1 MARPQLKLPRRL
13 LLTSLAALVLAACQP
28 AAQTASGPTAV
39 KVDVATVLSQQISET
54 DEYTGRLQAPESVS
68 LMPRVSG
75 YLAQV
80 HFTEGAPVKAGDLL
94 FSLDNAPF
102 AAEVAR
108 LSASQAEAQSALTL
122 AQREHQRALQL
133 KKQNAIATELVDSR
147 FSRFEQAKAQLAA
160 TTAALKKAE
169 LDLSYTE
176 IRAPIDG
183 VVSNA
188 FITAGNYVHAGQSVL
203 TSLVSSGRIYAWFDA
218 DEQSLLRY
226 LRQPGQSSAKASGQ
240 VSGNVA
246 QLQQTPVL
254 LALSGSHDFSSQG
267 VIDFIDNQL
276 NAGTGTIR
284 IRASFDNADA
294 SLLPGLFARL
304 KLSGS
309 APYQAV
315 LVDDKAIGTDLS
327 SRFVLVV
334 DANSTLQ
341 YRPVTLGEKAGGLRI
356 VKSGLKASE
365 QVVVNGLQ
373 RVRPGVVI
381 DPNRVEMASPAQIA
395 QLNAEQQPFRLAQ
408 QPQPTGSAGS
418 SAVGAGQ

>member
-1 MARPQLKLPRRL
+1 MMARPQLKLPRRL
-13 LLTSLAALVLAACQP
+13 LLTSLAAFVLAACQP
-28 AAQTASGPTAV
+28 AAPAASGPAAV

-75 YLAQV
+75 YLAKV
-80 HFTEGAPVKAGDLL
+80 HFSEGAKVAAGDLL

-102 AAEVAR
+102 AAEVSR
-108 LSASQAEAQSALTL
+108 LTASQSEAKSALAL
-122 AQREHQRALQL
+122 AEREYQRALSL
-133 KKQNAIATELVDSR
+133 KKQNAIATELLDNR

-176 IRAPIDG
+176 IRAPIAG

-226 LRQPGQSSAKASGQ
+226 LGLDSATGTSS
-240 VSGNVA
+240 
-246 QLQQTPVL
+246 QLQQQQRPVL
-254 LALSGSHDFSSQG
+254 LALSGSTEFRHQG
-267 VIDFIDNQL
+267 TIDFIDNQL
-276 NAGTGTIR
+276 NAATGTIR
-284 IRASFDNADA
+284 IRASFDNADN

-304 KLSGS
+304 KLTGS

-315 LVDDKAIGTDLS
+315 LVDDKAIGTDLA

-334 DANSTLQ
+334 DPKGTLQ

-356 VKSGLKASE
+356 IKTGLKPAE

-381 DPNRVEMASPAQIA
+381 EPNRVEMATPQ
-395 QLNAEQQPFRLAQ
+395 QLAALASEQQPFRIAQ
-408 QPQPTGSAGS
+408 QPAATSGSGS
-418 SAVGAGQ
+418 VSGAGQ

>member
-13 LLTSLAALVLAACQP
+13 LLTSLAAFVLAACQP
-28 AAQTASGPTAV
+28 AAPAASGPAAV

-54 DEYTGRLQAPESVS
+54 DEYTGRLQAPESVN

-75 YLAQV
+75 YLAKV
-80 HFTEGAPVKAGDLL
+80 HFSEGAKVAAGDLL

-108 LSASQAEAQSALTL
+108 LSASQSEAKSALAL
-122 AQREHQRALQL
+122 AEREYQRALSL
-133 KKQNAIATELVDSR
+133 KKQNAIATELLDSR
-147 FSRFEQAKAQLAA
+147 FSRYEQAKAQLAA
-160 TTAALKKAE
+160 TSAALKKAE

-176 IRAPIDG
+176 IRAPIAG

-226 LRQPGQSSAKASGQ
+226 LGLDSATGTAS
-240 VSGNVA
+240 
-246 QLQQTPVL
+246 QLQQQQRPVL
-254 LALSGSHDFSSQG
+254 LALSGSTEFRHQG
-267 VIDFIDNQL
+267 TIDFIDNQL
-276 NAGTGTIR
+276 NAATGTIR
-284 IRASFDNADA
+284 IRASFDNADN

-304 KLSGS
+304 KLTGS

-315 LVDDKAIGTDLS
+315 LVDDKAIGTDLA

-334 DANSTLQ
+334 DAKGTLQ
-341 YRPVTLGEKAGGLRI
+341 YRPVTLGEKTGGLRI
-356 VKSGLKASE
+356 IKTGLKPAE

-381 DPNRVEMASPAQIA
+381 EPNRVEMATPQ
-395 QLNAEQQPFRLAQ
+395 QLAALASEQQPFRIAQ
-408 QPQPTGSAGS
+408 QPAATSGSGS
-418 SAVGAGQ
+418 VSGAGQ

>member
-1 MARPQLKLPRRL
+1 MMARPQLKLPRRL

-28 AAQTASGPTAV
+28 GAPTASGPTAV

-75 YLAQV
+75 YLAKV
-80 HFTEGAPVKAGDLL
+80 HFTEGAKVAAGDLL

-108 LSASQAEAQSALTL
+108 LSASQTEAKSALAL
-122 AQREHQRALQL
+122 AEREYQRALSL
-133 KKQNAIATELVDSR
+133 KKQNAIATELLDSR

-176 IRAPIDG
+176 IRAPIAG

-203 TSLVSSGRIYAWFDA
+203 TSLVSTGRIYAWFDA

-226 LRQPGQSSAKASGQ
+226 LGLDSGTAS
-240 VSGNVA
+240 
-246 QLQQTPVL
+246 QLQQQQRPVL
-254 LALSGSHDFSSQG
+254 LALSGSNEFRQQG
-267 VIDFIDNQL
+267 TIDFIDNQL
-276 NAGTGTIR
+276 NAATGTIR
-284 IRASFDNADA
+284 IRASFDNSDG

-304 KLSGS
+304 KLTGS

-334 DANSTLQ
+334 DAKGTLQ

-356 VKSGLKASE
+356 IKTGLKPAE

-373 RVRPGVVI
+373 RVRPGVVVE
-381 DPNRVEMASPAQIA
+381 PNRVEMATPQ
-395 QLNAEQQPFRLAQ
+395 QLAVLTTEQQSFRIAQ
-408 QPQPTGSAGS
+408 QPASPAGTGSS
-418 SAVGAGQ
+418 SDSVNASGAGQ

>member
-1 MARPQLKLPRRL
+1 MMARPQLKLPRRL
-13 LLTSLAALVLAACQP
+13 LLTSLAAFVLAACQP
-28 AAQTASGPTAV
+28 AAPAASGPAAV

-75 YLAQV
+75 YLAKV
-80 HFTEGAPVKAGDLL
+80 HFSEGAKVAAGDLL

-102 AAEVAR
+102 TAEVAR
-108 LSASQAEAQSALTL
+108 LTASQSEAKSALAL
-122 AQREHQRALQL
+122 AEREYQRALSL
-133 KKQNAIATELVDSR
+133 KKQNAIATELLDNR

-176 IRAPIDG
+176 IRAPIAG

-226 LRQPGQSSAKASGQ
+226 LGLDSATGTSS
-240 VSGNVA
+240 
-246 QLQQTPVL
+246 QLQQQQRPVL
-254 LALSGSHDFSSQG
+254 LALSGSTEFRHQG
-267 VIDFIDNQL
+267 TIDFIDNQL
-276 NAGTGTIR
+276 NAATGTIR
-284 IRASFDNADA
+284 IRASFDNADN

-304 KLSGS
+304 KLTGS

-315 LVDDKAIGTDLS
+315 LVDDKAIGTDLA

-334 DANSTLQ
+334 DPKGTLQ

-356 VKSGLKASE
+356 IKTGLKPAE

-381 DPNRVEMASPAQIA
+381 EPNRVEMATPQ
-395 QLNAEQQPFRLAQ
+395 QLAALASEQQPFRIAQ
-408 QPQPTGSAGS
+408 QPAATSGGVS
-418 SAVGAGQ
+418 GAGQ

>member
-1 MARPQLKLPRRL
+1 MMARPQLKLPRRL
-13 LLTSLAALVLAACQP
+13 LLTSLAAFVLAACQP
-28 AAQTASGPTAV
+28 AAPAASGPAAV

-75 YLAQV
+75 YLAKV
-80 HFTEGAPVKAGDLL
+80 HFSEGAKVAAGDLL

-102 AAEVAR
+102 TAEVAR
-108 LSASQAEAQSALTL
+108 LTASQSEAKSALAL
-122 AQREHQRALQL
+122 AEREYQRALSL
-133 KKQNAIATELVDSR
+133 KKQNAIATELLDNR

-176 IRAPIDG
+176 IRAPIAG

-226 LRQPGQSSAKASGQ
+226 LGLDSATGTS
-240 VSGNVA
+240 N
-246 QLQQTPVL
+246 QLQQQQRPVL
-254 LALSGSHDFSSQG
+254 LALSGSTEFRHQG
-267 VIDFIDNQL
+267 TIDFIDNQL
-276 NAGTGTIR
+276 NAATGTIR
-284 IRASFDNADA
+284 IRASFDNADN

-304 KLSGS
+304 KLTGS

-315 LVDDKAIGTDLS
+315 LVDDKAIGTDLA

-334 DANSTLQ
+334 DPKGTLQ

-356 VKSGLKASE
+356 IKTGLKPAE

-381 DPNRVEMASPAQIA
+381 EPNRVEMATPQ
-395 QLNAEQQPFRLAQ
+395 QLAALASEQQPFRIAQ
-408 QPQPTGSAGS
+408 QPAATSGSGS
-418 SAVGAGQ
+418 VSGAGQ

>member
-28 AAQTASGPTAV
+28 AAPAASGPAAV

-54 DEYTGRLQAPESVS
+54 DEYTGRLQAPESVN

-75 YLAQV
+75 YLAKV
-80 HFTEGAPVKAGDLL
+80 HFSEGAKVAAGDLL

-108 LSASQAEAQSALTL
+108 LSASQSEAKSALAL
-122 AQREHQRALQL
+122 AEREYQRALSL
-133 KKQNAIATELVDSR
+133 KKQNAIATELLDSR

-176 IRAPIDG
+176 IRAPIAG

-226 LRQPGQSSAKASGQ
+226 LGLDSASGTA
-240 VSGNVA
+240 S
-246 QLQQTPVL
+246 QLQQQQRPVL
-254 LALSGSHDFSSQG
+254 LALSGSTEFRHQG
-267 VIDFIDNQL
+267 TIDFIDNQL
-276 NAGTGTIR
+276 NAATGTIR
-284 IRASFDNADA
+284 IRASFDNNDGG
-294 SLLPGLFARL
+294 LLPGLFARL
-304 KLSGS
+304 KLTGS

-315 LVDDKAIGTDLS
+315 LVDDKAIGTDLA

-334 DANSTLQ
+334 DPKGTLQ
-341 YRPVTLGEKAGGLRI
+341 YRPVTLGEKTGGLRI
-356 VKSGLKASE
+356 IKTGLKPAE

-381 DPNRVEMASPAQIA
+381 EPNRVEMATPQ
-395 QLNAEQQPFRLAQ
+395 QLAALASEQQPFRIAQ
-408 QPQPTGSAGS
+408 QPAATSGSGS
-418 SAVGAGQ
+418 VSGAGQ

>member
-13 LLTSLAALVLAACQP
+13 LLTSLAAFVLAACQP
-28 AAQTASGPTAV
+28 AAPAASGPAAV

-54 DEYTGRLQAPESVS
+54 DEYTGRLQAPESVN

-75 YLAQV
+75 YLAKV
-80 HFTEGAPVKAGDLL
+80 HFSEGAKVAAGDLL

-108 LSASQAEAQSALTL
+108 LSASQSEAKSALAL
-122 AQREHQRALQL
+122 ADREYQRALSL
-133 KKQNAIATELVDSR
+133 KKQNAIATELLDSR
-147 FSRFEQAKAQLAA
+147 FSRYEQAKAQLAA

-176 IRAPIDG
+176 IRAPIAG

-226 LRQPGQSSAKASGQ
+226 LGLDSATGTAS
-240 VSGNVA
+240 
-246 QLQQTPVL
+246 QLQQQQRPVL
-254 LALSGSHDFSSQG
+254 LALSGSTEFRHQG
-267 VIDFIDNQL
+267 TIDFIDNQL
-276 NAGTGTIR
+276 NTATGTIR
-284 IRASFDNADA
+284 IRASFENNDGG
-294 SLLPGLFARL
+294 LLPGLFARL
-304 KLSGS
+304 KLTGS

-315 LVDDKAIGTDLS
+315 LVDDKAIGTDLA

-334 DANSTLQ
+334 DPKGTLQ
-341 YRPVTLGEKAGGLRI
+341 YRPVTLGEKTGGLRI
-356 VKSGLKASE
+356 IKTGLKPAE

-381 DPNRVEMASPAQIA
+381 EPNRVEMATPQ
-395 QLNAEQQPFRLAQ
+395 QLAALASEQQPFRIAQ
-408 QPQPTGSAGS
+408 QPAATSGSGS
-418 SAVGAGQ
+418 VSGAGQ

>member
-28 AAQTASGPTAV
+28 AAPAASGPAAV

-54 DEYTGRLQAPESVS
+54 DEYTGRLQAPESVN

-75 YLAQV
+75 YLAKV
-80 HFTEGAPVKAGDLL
+80 HFSEGAKVAAGDLL

-108 LSASQAEAQSALTL
+108 LSASQSEAKSALAL
-122 AQREHQRALQL
+122 AEREYQRALSL
-133 KKQNAIATELVDSR
+133 KKQNAIATELLDSR

-176 IRAPIDG
+176 IRAPIAG

-226 LRQPGQSSAKASGQ
+226 LGLDSASGTA
-240 VSGNVA
+240 S
-246 QLQQTPVL
+246 QLQQQQRPVL
-254 LALSGSHDFSSQG
+254 LALSGSTEFRHQG
-267 VIDFIDNQL
+267 TIDFIDNQL
-276 NAGTGTIR
+276 NAATGTIR
-284 IRASFDNADA
+284 IRASFDNNDGG
-294 SLLPGLFARL
+294 LLPGLFARL
-304 KLSGS
+304 KLTGS

-315 LVDDKAIGTDLS
+315 LVDDKAIGTDLA

-334 DANSTLQ
+334 DTKGTLQ
-341 YRPVTLGEKAGGLRI
+341 YRPVTLGEKTGGLRI
-356 VKSGLKASE
+356 IKTGLKPAE

-381 DPNRVEMASPAQIA
+381 EPNRVEMATPQ
-395 QLNAEQQPFRLAQ
+395 QLAALASEQQPFRIAQ
-408 QPQPTGSAGS
+408 QPAATSGSGS
-418 SAVGAGQ
+418 VSGAGQ

>member
-13 LLTSLAALVLAACQP
+13 LLTSLATLVLAACQP
-28 AAQTASGPTAV
+28 AAPAASGPAAV

-75 YLAQV
+75 YLAKV
-80 HFTEGAPVKAGDLL
+80 HFSEGAKVAAGDLL

-108 LSASQAEAQSALTL
+108 LSASQSEAKSALAL
-122 AQREHQRALQL
+122 AEREYQRALSL
-133 KKQNAIATELVDSR
+133 KKQNAIATELLDSR

-176 IRAPIDG
+176 IRAPIAG

-226 LRQPGQSSAKASGQ
+226 LGLDSATGTAS
-240 VSGNVA
+240 
-246 QLQQTPVL
+246 QLQQQQRPVL
-254 LALSGSHDFSSQG
+254 LALSGSTEFRHQG
-267 VIDFIDNQL
+267 TIDFIDNQL
-276 NAGTGTIR
+276 NAATGTIR
-284 IRASFDNADA
+284 IRASFDNADN

-304 KLSGS
+304 KLTGR

-315 LVDDKAIGTDLS
+315 LVDDKAIGTDLA

-334 DANSTLQ
+334 DPKGTLQ
-341 YRPVTLGEKAGGLRI
+341 YRPVTLGEKTGGLRI
-356 VKSGLKASE
+356 IKTGLKPAE

-381 DPNRVEMASPAQIA
+381 EPNRVEMATPQ
-395 QLNAEQQPFRLAQ
+395 QLAALASEQQPFRIAQ
-408 QPQPTGSAGS
+408 QPAASSGSGS
-418 SAVGAGQ
+418 VSGAGQ

>member
-13 LLTSLAALVLAACQP
+13 LLTSLAAFVLAACQP
-28 AAQTASGPTAV
+28 AAPAASGPAAV

-75 YLAQV
+75 YLAKV
-80 HFTEGAPVKAGDLL
+80 HFSEGAKVAAGDLL

-108 LSASQAEAQSALTL
+108 LSASQSEAKSALAL
-122 AQREHQRALQL
+122 AEREYQRALSL
-133 KKQNAIATELVDSR
+133 KKQNAIATELLDSR
-147 FSRFEQAKAQLAA
+147 FSRYEQAKAQLAA

-176 IRAPIDG
+176 IRAPIAG

-226 LRQPGQSSAKASGQ
+226 LGLDSASGTA
-240 VSGNVA
+240 S
-246 QLQQTPVL
+246 QLQQQQRPVL
-254 LALSGSHDFSSQG
+254 LALSGSTEFRHQG
-267 VIDFIDNQL
+267 TIDFIDNQL
-276 NAGTGTIR
+276 NAATGTIR
-284 IRASFDNADA
+284 IRASFDNNDG

-304 KLSGS
+304 KLTGS

-315 LVDDKAIGTDLS
+315 LVDDKAIGTDLA

-334 DANSTLQ
+334 DAKGTLH
-341 YRPVTLGEKAGGLRI
+341 YRPVTLGEKTGGLRI
-356 VKSGLKASE
+356 IKTGLKPAE

-381 DPNRVEMASPAQIA
+381 EPNRVEMATPQ
-395 QLNAEQQPFRLAQ
+395 QLAALTSEQQPFRIAQ
-408 QPQPTGSAGS
+408 QPAATSGSVS
-418 SAVGAGQ
+418 GAGQ

>member
-1 MARPQLKLPRRL
+1 MMARPQLKLPRRL
-13 LLTSLAALVLAACQP
+13 LLTSLAAFVLAACQP
-28 AAQTASGPTAV
+28 AAPAASGPAAV

-75 YLAQV
+75 YLAKV
-80 HFTEGAPVKAGDLL
+80 HFSEGAKVAAGDLL

-102 AAEVAR
+102 TAEVAR
-108 LSASQAEAQSALTL
+108 LTASQSEAKSALAL
-122 AQREHQRALQL
+122 AEREYQRALSL
-133 KKQNAIATELVDSR
+133 KKQNAIATELLDSR

-176 IRAPIDG
+176 IRAPIAG

-226 LRQPGQSSAKASGQ
+226 LGLDSATGTSS
-240 VSGNVA
+240 
-246 QLQQTPVL
+246 QLQQQQRPVL
-254 LALSGSHDFSSQG
+254 LALSGSTEFRHQG
-267 VIDFIDNQL
+267 TIDFIDNQL
-276 NAGTGTIR
+276 NAATGTIR
-284 IRASFDNADA
+284 IRASFDNADN

-304 KLSGS
+304 KLTGS

-315 LVDDKAIGTDLS
+315 LVDDKAIGTDLA

-334 DANSTLQ
+334 DSKGTLQ

-356 VKSGLKASE
+356 IKTGLKPAE

-381 DPNRVEMASPAQIA
+381 EPNRVEMATPQ
-395 QLNAEQQPFRLAQ
+395 QLAALASEQQPFRIAQ
-408 QPQPTGSAGS
+408 QPAATSGSGS
-418 SAVGAGQ
+418 VSGAGQ

>member
-13 LLTSLAALVLAACQP
+13 LLTSLAAFVLAACQP
-28 AAQTASGPTAV
+28 AAPAASGPAAV

-75 YLAQV
+75 YLAKV
-80 HFTEGAPVKAGDLL
+80 HFNEGAKVAAGDLL

-108 LSASQAEAQSALTL
+108 LSASQSEAKSALAL
-122 AQREHQRALQL
+122 AEREYQRALSL
-133 KKQNAIATELVDSR
+133 KKQNAIATELLDSR
-147 FSRFEQAKAQLAA
+147 FSRYEQAKAQLAA

-176 IRAPIDG
+176 IRAPIAG

-226 LRQPGQSSAKASGQ
+226 LGLDSASGTA
-240 VSGNVA
+240 S
-246 QLQQTPVL
+246 QLQQQQRPVL
-254 LALSGSHDFSSQG
+254 LALSGSTEFRHQG
-267 VIDFIDNQL
+267 TIDFIDNQL
-276 NAGTGTIR
+276 NAATGTIR
-284 IRASFDNADA
+284 IRASFDNNDG

-304 KLSGS
+304 KLTGS

-315 LVDDKAIGTDLS
+315 LVDDKAIGTDLA

-334 DANSTLQ
+334 DAKGTLH
-341 YRPVTLGEKAGGLRI
+341 YRPVTLGEKTGGLRI
-356 VKSGLKASE
+356 IKTGLKPAE

-381 DPNRVEMASPAQIA
+381 EPNRVEMATPQ
-395 QLNAEQQPFRLAQ
+395 QLAALTSEQQPFRIAQ
-408 QPQPTGSAGS
+408 QPAATSGSVS
-418 SAVGAGQ
+418 GAGQ

>member
-1 MARPQLKLPRRL
+1 MMARPQLKLSRRL
-13 LLTSLAALVLAACQP
+13 LLTSLAAFVLAACQP
-28 AAQTASGPTAV
+28 AAPAASGPAAV

-75 YLAQV
+75 YLAKV
-80 HFTEGAPVKAGDLL
+80 HFSEGAKVAAGDLL

-102 AAEVAR
+102 TAEVAR
-108 LSASQAEAQSALTL
+108 LTASQSEAKSALAL
-122 AQREHQRALQL
+122 AEREYQRALSL
-133 KKQNAIATELVDSR
+133 KKQNAIATELLDNR

-176 IRAPIDG
+176 IRAPIAG

-226 LRQPGQSSAKASGQ
+226 LGLDSATGTSS
-240 VSGNVA
+240 
-246 QLQQTPVL
+246 QLQQQQRPVL
-254 LALSGSHDFSSQG
+254 LALSGSTEFRHQG
-267 VIDFIDNQL
+267 TIDFIDNQL
-276 NAGTGTIR
+276 NAATGTIR
-284 IRASFDNADA
+284 IRASFDNADN

-304 KLSGS
+304 KLTGS

-315 LVDDKAIGTDLS
+315 LVDDKAIGTDLA

-334 DANSTLQ
+334 DPKGTLQ

-356 VKSGLKASE
+356 IKTGLKPAE

-373 RVRPGVVI
+373 RVRPGIVI
-381 DPNRVEMASPAQIA
+381 EPNRVEMATPQ
-395 QLNAEQQPFRLAQ
+395 QLAALASEQQPFRIAQ
-408 QPQPTGSAGS
+408 QPAATSGSGS
-418 SAVGAGQ
+418 VSGAGQ

>member
-13 LLTSLAALVLAACQP
+13 LLTSLAAFVLAACQP
-28 AAQTASGPTAV
+28 AAPAASGPAAV

-75 YLAQV
+75 YLAKV
-80 HFTEGAPVKAGDLL
+80 HFSEGAKVAAGDLL

-108 LSASQAEAQSALTL
+108 LSASQSEAKSALAL
-122 AQREHQRALQL
+122 ADREYQRALSL
-133 KKQNAIATELVDSR
+133 KKQNAIATELLDSR
-147 FSRFEQAKAQLAA
+147 FSRYEQAKAQLAA

-176 IRAPIDG
+176 IRAPIAG

-226 LRQPGQSSAKASGQ
+226 LGLDSATGTAS
-240 VSGNVA
+240 
-246 QLQQTPVL
+246 QLQQQQRPVL
-254 LALSGSHDFSSQG
+254 LALSGSTEFRHQG
-267 VIDFIDNQL
+267 TIDFIDNQL
-276 NAGTGTIR
+276 NTATGTIR
-284 IRASFDNADA
+284 IRASFENTDN

-304 KLSGS
+304 KLTGS

-315 LVDDKAIGTDLS
+315 LVDDKAIGTDLA

-334 DANSTLQ
+334 DPKGTLQ
-341 YRPVTLGEKAGGLRI
+341 YRPVTLGEKTGGLRI
-356 VKSGLKASE
+356 IKTGLKPAE

-381 DPNRVEMASPAQIA
+381 EPNRVEMATPQ
-395 QLNAEQQPFRLAQ
+395 QLAALASEQQPFRIAQ
-408 QPQPTGSAGS
+408 QPAATSGSGS
-418 SAVGAGQ
+418 VSGAGQ

>member
-13 LLTSLAALVLAACQP
+13 LLTSLAAFVLAACQP
-28 AAQTASGPTAV
+28 AAPAASGPAAV

-75 YLAQV
+75 YLAKV
-80 HFTEGAPVKAGDLL
+80 HFSEGAKVAAGDLL

-108 LSASQAEAQSALTL
+108 LSASQSEAKSALAL
-122 AQREHQRALQL
+122 ADREYQRALSL
-133 KKQNAIATELVDSR
+133 KKQNAIATELLDSR
-147 FSRFEQAKAQLAA
+147 FSRYEQAKAQLAA

-176 IRAPIDG
+176 IRAPIAG

-226 LRQPGQSSAKASGQ
+226 LGLDSATGTAS
-240 VSGNVA
+240 
-246 QLQQTPVL
+246 QLQQQQRPVL
-254 LALSGSHDFSSQG
+254 LALSGSTEFRHQG
-267 VIDFIDNQL
+267 TIDFIDNQL
-276 NAGTGTIR
+276 NTATGTIR
-284 IRASFDNADA
+284 IRASFENNDGG
-294 SLLPGLFARL
+294 LLPGLFARL
-304 KLSGS
+304 KLTGS

-315 LVDDKAIGTDLS
+315 LVDDKAIGTDLA

-334 DANSTLQ
+334 DPKGTLQ
-341 YRPVTLGEKAGGLRI
+341 YRPVTLGEKTGGLRI
-356 VKSGLKASE
+356 IKTGLKPAE

-381 DPNRVEMASPAQIA
+381 EPNRVEMATPQ
-395 QLNAEQQPFRLAQ
+395 QLAALASEQQPFRIAQ
-408 QPQPTGSAGS
+408 QPAATSGSGS
-418 SAVGAGQ
+418 VSGAGQ

>member
-1 MARPQLKLPRRL
+1 MMARPQLKLPRRL

-28 AAQTASGPTAV
+28 AAPAASGPAAV

-75 YLAQV
+75 YLAKV
-80 HFTEGAPVKAGDLL
+80 HFSEGAKVAAGDLL

-108 LSASQAEAQSALTL
+108 LSASQSEAKSALAL
-122 AQREHQRALQL
+122 AEREYQRALSL
-133 KKQNAIATELVDSR
+133 KKQNAIATELLDSR
-147 FSRFEQAKAQLAA
+147 FSRYEQAKAQLAA
-160 TTAALKKAE
+160 TSAALKKAE

-176 IRAPIDG
+176 IRAPIAG

-226 LRQPGQSSAKASGQ
+226 LGLDSASGTA
-240 VSGNVA
+240 S
-246 QLQQTPVL
+246 QLQQQQRPVL
-254 LALSGSHDFSSQG
+254 LALSGSTEFRHQG
-267 VIDFIDNQL
+267 TIDFIDNQL
-276 NAGTGTIR
+276 NAATGTIR
-284 IRASFDNADA
+284 IRASFENADN

-304 KLSGS
+304 KLTGS

-315 LVDDKAIGTDLS
+315 LVDDKAIGTDLA

-334 DANSTLQ
+334 DPKGTLQ
-341 YRPVTLGEKAGGLRI
+341 YRPVTLGEKSGGLRI
-356 VKSGLKASE
+356 IKTGLKPAE

-381 DPNRVEMASPAQIA
+381 EPNRVEMATPQ
-395 QLNAEQQPFRLAQ
+395 QLAALASEQQPFRIAQ
-408 QPQPTGSAGS
+408 QPAATSGSVS
-418 SAVGAGQ
+418 GAGQ

>member
-1 MARPQLKLPRRL
+1 MMARPQLKLPRRL

-28 AAQTASGPTAV
+28 GAPTASGPTAV

-75 YLAQV
+75 YLAKV
-80 HFTEGAPVKAGDLL
+80 HFTEGSKVAAGDLL

-108 LSASQAEAQSALTL
+108 LSASQTEAKSALAL
-122 AQREHQRALQL
+122 AEREYQRALSL
-133 KKQNAIATELVDSR
+133 KKQNAIATELLDSR

-176 IRAPIDG
+176 IRAPIAG

-203 TSLVSSGRIYAWFDA
+203 TSLVSTGRIYAWFDA

-226 LRQPGQSSAKASGQ
+226 LGLDSATGTAS
-240 VSGNVA
+240 
-246 QLQQTPVL
+246 QLQQQQRPVL
-254 LALSGSHDFSSQG
+254 LALSGSTEFRHQG
-267 VIDFIDNQL
+267 TIDFIDNQL
-276 NAGTGTIR
+276 NTATGTIR
-284 IRASFDNADA
+284 IRASFDNSDA

-304 KLSGS
+304 KLTGS

-334 DANSTLQ
+334 DAKGTLQ
-341 YRPVTLGEKAGGLRI
+341 YRPVTLGERAGGLRI
-356 VKSGLKASE
+356 IKTGLKPAE

-381 DPNRVEMASPAQIA
+381 EPNRVEMASPQ
-395 QLNAEQQPFRLAQ
+395 QLAVLTTEQQPFRIAQ
-408 QPQPTGSAGS
+408 QPAATSGS
-418 SAVGAGQ
+418 VTGAGQ

>member
-28 AAQTASGPTAV
+28 AAPAASGPAAV

-75 YLAQV
+75 YLAKV
-80 HFTEGAPVKAGDLL
+80 HFSEGAKVAAGDLL

-108 LSASQAEAQSALTL
+108 LSASQSEAKSALAL
-122 AQREHQRALQL
+122 AEREYQRALSL
-133 KKQNAIATELVDSR
+133 KKQNAIATELLDSR

-176 IRAPIDG
+176 IRAPIAG

-226 LRQPGQSSAKASGQ
+226 LGLDSATGTAS
-240 VSGNVA
+240 
-246 QLQQTPVL
+246 QLQQQQRPVL
-254 LALSGSHDFSSQG
+254 LALSGSTEFRHQG
-267 VIDFIDNQL
+267 TIDFIDNQL
-276 NAGTGTIR
+276 NAATGTIR
-284 IRASFDNADA
+284 IRASFDNADN

-304 KLSGS
+304 KLTGS

-315 LVDDKAIGTDLS
+315 LVDDKAIGTDLA

-334 DANSTLQ
+334 DPKGTLQ
-341 YRPVTLGEKAGGLRI
+341 YRPVTLGEKTGGLRI
-356 VKSGLKASE
+356 IKTGLKPAE

-381 DPNRVEMASPAQIA
+381 EPNRVEMATPQ
-395 QLNAEQQPFRLAQ
+395 QLAALASEQQPFRIAQ
-408 QPQPTGSAGS
+408 QPAASSGSGS
-418 SAVGAGQ
+418 VSGAGQ

>member
-1 MARPQLKLPRRL
+1 MMARPQLKLPRRL

-28 AAQTASGPTAV
+28 GAPTASGPTAV

-75 YLAQV
+75 YLAKV
-80 HFTEGAPVKAGDLL
+80 HFTEGSKVAAGDLL

-108 LSASQAEAQSALTL
+108 LSASQTEAKSALAL
-122 AQREHQRALQL
+122 AEREYQRALSL
-133 KKQNAIATELVDSR
+133 KKQNAIATELLDSR

-176 IRAPIDG
+176 IRAPIAG

-203 TSLVSSGRIYAWFDA
+203 TSLVSTGRIYAWFDA

-226 LRQPGQSSAKASGQ
+226 LGLDSATGTDS
-240 VSGNVA
+240 
-246 QLQQTPVL
+246 QLQQQQRPVL
-254 LALSGSHDFSSQG
+254 LALSGSTEFRHQG
-267 VIDFIDNQL
+267 TIDFIDNQL
-276 NAGTGTIR
+276 NAATGTIR
-284 IRASFDNADA
+284 IRASFENTDA

-304 KLSGS
+304 KLTGS

-334 DANSTLQ
+334 DAKGTLQ
-341 YRPVTLGEKAGGLRI
+341 YRPVTLGERAGGLRI
-356 VKSGLKASE
+356 IKTGLKPAE

-381 DPNRVEMASPAQIA
+381 EPNRVEMATPQ
-395 QLNAEQQPFRLAQ
+395 QLAVLATEQQPFRIAQ
-408 QPQPTGSAGS
+408 QPASPQGTGSS
-418 SAVGAGQ
+418 VTGAGQ

>member
-28 AAQTASGPTAV
+28 AAPAASGPAAV

-54 DEYTGRLQAPESVS
+54 DEYTGRLQAPESVN

-75 YLAQV
+75 YLAKV
-80 HFTEGAPVKAGDLL
+80 HFSEGAKVAAGDLL

-108 LSASQAEAQSALTL
+108 LSASQSEAKSALAL
-122 AQREHQRALQL
+122 AEREYQRALSL
-133 KKQNAIATELVDSR
+133 KKQNAIATELLDSR

-176 IRAPIDG
+176 IRAPIAG

-226 LRQPGQSSAKASGQ
+226 LGLDSASGTA
-240 VSGNVA
+240 S
-246 QLQQTPVL
+246 QLQQQQRPVL
-254 LALSGSHDFSSQG
+254 LALSGSTEFRHQG
-267 VIDFIDNQL
+267 TIDFIDNQL
-276 NAGTGTIR
+276 NAATGTIR
-284 IRASFDNADA
+284 IRASFDNNDGG
-294 SLLPGLFARL
+294 LLPGLFARL
-304 KLSGS
+304 KLTGS

-315 LVDDKAIGTDLS
+315 LVDDKAIGTDLA

-334 DANSTLQ
+334 DPKGTLQ
-341 YRPVTLGEKAGGLRI
+341 YRPVTLGEKTGGLRI
-356 VKSGLKASE
+356 IKSGLKPAE

-381 DPNRVEMASPAQIA
+381 EPNRVEMATPQ
-395 QLNAEQQPFRLAQ
+395 QLAALASEQQPFRIAQ
-408 QPQPTGSAGS
+408 QPAATSGSGS
-418 SAVGAGQ
+418 VSGAGQ

>member
-13 LLTSLAALVLAACQP
+13 LLTSLATLILAACQP
-28 AAQTASGPTAV
+28 GAPAASGPSAV

-54 DEYTGRLQAPESVS
+54 DEYTGRLQAPETVS

-75 YLAQV
+75 YLAKV
-80 HFTEGAPVKAGDLL
+80 HFTEGSKVAAGDLL

-108 LSASQAEAQSALTL
+108 LGASQSEAKSALAL
-122 AQREHQRALQL
+122 AEREYQRALNL
-133 KKQNAIATELVDSR
+133 KKQNAIATELLDSR

-176 IRAPIDG
+176 IRAPIAG

-226 LRQPGQSSAKASGQ
+226 LGLDSATGTAS
-240 VSGNVA
+240 
-246 QLQQTPVL
+246 QLQQQQRPVL
-254 LALSGSHDFSSQG
+254 LALSGSTEFRHQG
-267 VIDFIDNQL
+267 TIDFIDNQL
-276 NAGTGTIR
+276 NAATGTIR
-284 IRASFDNADA
+284 IRASFDNGDA

-304 KLSGS
+304 KLTGS

-334 DANSTLQ
+334 DAKGTLQ

-356 VKSGLKASE
+356 IKSGLKPAE

-381 DPNRVEMASPAQIA
+381 DPNRVEMATSQ
-395 QLNAEQQPFRLAQ
+395 QLTALASEQQPFRIAQ
-408 QPQPTGSAGS
+408 QPAVTSGSVS
-418 SAVGAGQ
+418 GAGQ

>member
-13 LLTSLAALVLAACQP
+13 LMTSLAAFVLAACQP
-28 AAQTASGPTAV
+28 AAPAASGPAAV

-75 YLAQV
+75 YLAKV
-80 HFTEGAPVKAGDLL
+80 HFSEGAKVAAGDLL

-108 LSASQAEAQSALTL
+108 LSASQSEAKSALAL
-122 AQREHQRALQL
+122 AEREYQRALSL
-133 KKQNAIATELVDSR
+133 KKQNAIATELLDSR
-147 FSRFEQAKAQLAA
+147 FSRYEQAKAQLAA

-176 IRAPIDG
+176 IRAPIAG

-226 LRQPGQSSAKASGQ
+226 LGLDSASGTA
-240 VSGNVA
+240 S
-246 QLQQTPVL
+246 QLQQQQRPVL
-254 LALSGSHDFSSQG
+254 LALSGSTEFRHQG
-267 VIDFIDNQL
+267 TIDFIDNQL
-276 NAGTGTIR
+276 NAATGTIR
-284 IRASFDNADA
+284 IRASFDNNDGG
-294 SLLPGLFARL
+294 LLPGLFARL
-304 KLSGS
+304 KLTGS

-315 LVDDKAIGTDLS
+315 LVDDKAIGTDLA

-334 DANSTLQ
+334 DTKGTLQ
-341 YRPVTLGEKAGGLRI
+341 YRPVTLGEKTGGLRI
-356 VKSGLKASE
+356 IKSGLKPAE

-381 DPNRVEMASPAQIA
+381 EPNRVEMATPQ
-395 QLNAEQQPFRLAQ
+395 QLAALASEQQPFRIAQ
-408 QPQPTGSAGS
+408 QPAATSGSGS
-418 SAVGAGQ
+418 VSGAGQ

>member
-1 MARPQLKLPRRL
+1 MMARPQLKLPRRL
-13 LLTSLAALVLAACQP
+13 LLTSLAAFVLAACQP
-28 AAQTASGPTAV
+28 AAPAASGPAAV

-75 YLAQV
+75 YLAKV
-80 HFTEGAPVKAGDLL
+80 HFSEGAKVAAGDLL

-102 AAEVAR
+102 TAEVAR
-108 LSASQAEAQSALTL
+108 LTASQSEAKSALAL
-122 AQREHQRALQL
+122 AEREYQRALSL
-133 KKQNAIATELVDSR
+133 KKQNAIATELLDNR

-176 IRAPIDG
+176 IRAPIAG

-226 LRQPGQSSAKASGQ
+226 LGLDSATGTSS
-240 VSGNVA
+240 
-246 QLQQTPVL
+246 QLQQQQRPVL
-254 LALSGSHDFSSQG
+254 LALSGSTEFRHQG
-267 VIDFIDNQL
+267 TIDFIDNQL
-276 NAGTGTIR
+276 NAATGTIR
-284 IRASFDNADA
+284 IRASFDNADN

-304 KLSGS
+304 KLTGS

-315 LVDDKAIGTDLS
+315 LVDDKAIGTDLA

-334 DANSTLQ
+334 DPKGTLQ

-356 VKSGLKASE
+356 IKTGLKPAE

-381 DPNRVEMASPAQIA
+381 EPNRVEMATPQ
-395 QLNAEQQPFRLAQ
+395 QLAALASEQQPFRIAQ
-408 QPQPTGSAGS
+408 QPAATSGSGS
-418 SAVGAGQ
+418 VSGAGQ

>member
-13 LLTSLAALVLAACQP
+13 LLTSLAAFVLAACQP
-28 AAQTASGPTAV
+28 AAPAASGPAAV

-75 YLAQV
+75 YLAKV
-80 HFTEGAPVKAGDLL
+80 HFSEGAKVAAGDLL

-108 LSASQAEAQSALTL
+108 LTASQSEAKSALAL
-122 AQREHQRALQL
+122 AEREYQRALSL
-133 KKQNAIATELVDSR
+133 KKQNAIATELLDNR

-176 IRAPIDG
+176 IRAPIAG

-226 LRQPGQSSAKASGQ
+226 LGLDSATGTSS
-240 VSGNVA
+240 
-246 QLQQTPVL
+246 QLQQQQRPVL
-254 LALSGSHDFSSQG
+254 LALSGSTEFRHQG
-267 VIDFIDNQL
+267 TIDFIDNQL
-276 NAGTGTIR
+276 NAATGTIR
-284 IRASFDNADA
+284 IRASFDNADN

-304 KLSGS
+304 KLTGS

-315 LVDDKAIGTDLS
+315 LVDDKAIGTDLA

-334 DANSTLQ
+334 DPKGTLQ

-356 VKSGLKASE
+356 IKTGLKPAE

-381 DPNRVEMASPAQIA
+381 EPNRVEMATPQ
-395 QLNAEQQPFRLAQ
+395 QLAALASEQQPFRIAQ
-408 QPQPTGSAGS
+408 QPAATSGSGS
-418 SAVGAGQ
+418 VSGAGQ

>member
-13 LLTSLAALVLAACQP
+13 LLSSLAAFVLAACQP
-28 AAQTASGPTAV
+28 AAPAASGPAAI

-75 YLAQV
+75 YLAKV
-80 HFTEGAPVKAGDLL
+80 HFSEGAKVAAGDLL

-108 LSASQAEAQSALTL
+108 LSASQSEAKSALAL
-122 AQREHQRALQL
+122 ADREYQRALSL
-133 KKQNAIATELVDSR
+133 KKQNAIATELLDSR
-147 FSRFEQAKAQLAA
+147 FSRYEQAKAQLAA

-176 IRAPIDG
+176 IRAPIAG

-226 LRQPGQSSAKASGQ
+226 LGLDSATGTAS
-240 VSGNVA
+240 
-246 QLQQTPVL
+246 QLQQQQRPVL
-254 LALSGSHDFSSQG
+254 LALSGSTEFRHQG
-267 VIDFIDNQL
+267 TIDFIDNQL
-276 NAGTGTIR
+276 NAATGTIR
-284 IRASFDNADA
+284 IRASFDNSDN

-304 KLSGS
+304 KLTGS

-315 LVDDKAIGTDLS
+315 LVDDKAIGTDLA

-334 DANSTLQ
+334 DAKGTLQ
-341 YRPVTLGEKAGGLRI
+341 YRPVTLGEKTGGLRI
-356 VKSGLKASE
+356 IKTGLKPAE

-381 DPNRVEMASPAQIA
+381 EPNRVEMATPQ
-395 QLNAEQQPFRLAQ
+395 QLAALATEQQPFRIAQ
-408 QPQPTGSAGS
+408 QPASSQGTGSS
-418 SAVGAGQ
+418 VTGAGQ

>member
-1 MARPQLKLPRRL
+1 MMARPQLKLPRRL

-28 AAQTASGPTAV
+28 AAPAASGPAAV

-75 YLAQV
+75 YLAKV
-80 HFTEGAPVKAGDLL
+80 HFSEGAKVAAGDLL

-108 LSASQAEAQSALTL
+108 LRASQTEAQSAQAL
-122 AQREHQRALQL
+122 AEREYQRALSL
-133 KKQNAIATELVDSR
+133 KKQNAIATELLDSR

-176 IRAPIDG
+176 IRAPIAG

-203 TSLVSSGRIYAWFDA
+203 TSVVSSGRIYAWFDA

-226 LRQPGQSSAKASGQ
+226 LGLD
-240 VSGNVA
+240 SGNGA
-246 QLQQTPVL
+246 ANQLQQQQRPVL
-254 LALSGSHDFSSQG
+254 LALSGSTEFRHQG
-267 VIDFIDNQL
+267 TIDFIDNQL
-276 NAGTGTIR
+276 NAATGTIR
-284 IRASFDNADA
+284 IRASFDNADN

-304 KLSGS
+304 KLTGS

-334 DANSTLQ
+334 DAKGTLQ

-356 VKSGLKASE
+356 IKTGLKPAE

-373 RVRPGVVI
+373 RVRPGIVI
-381 DPNRVEMASPAQIA
+381 DPNRVEMATQQ
-395 QLNAEQQPFRLAQ
+395 QLAALASEQQPFRIAQ
-408 QPQPTGSAGS
+408 QTASSQATGSS
-418 SAVGAGQ
+418 VTGAGQ

>member
-1 MARPQLKLPRRL
+1 MMARPQLKLPRRL
-13 LLTSLAALVLAACQP
+13 LLTSLAAFVLAACQP
-28 AAQTASGPTAV
+28 AAPAASGPAAV

-75 YLAQV
+75 YLAKV
-80 HFTEGAPVKAGDLL
+80 HFSEGAKVAAGDLL

-102 AAEVAR
+102 TAEVAR
-108 LSASQAEAQSALTL
+108 LTASQSEAKSALAL
-122 AQREHQRALQL
+122 AEREYQRALSL
-133 KKQNAIATELVDSR
+133 KKQNAIATELLDSR
-147 FSRFEQAKAQLAA
+147 FSRYEQAKAQLAA

-176 IRAPIDG
+176 IRAPIAG

-226 LRQPGQSSAKASGQ
+226 LGLDSATGTSS
-240 VSGNVA
+240 
-246 QLQQTPVL
+246 QLQQQQRPVL
-254 LALSGSHDFSSQG
+254 LALSGSTEFRHQG
-267 VIDFIDNQL
+267 TIDFIDNQL
-276 NAGTGTIR
+276 NAATGTIR
-284 IRASFDNADA
+284 IRASFDNADN

-304 KLSGS
+304 KLTGS

-315 LVDDKAIGTDLS
+315 LVDDKAIGTDLA

-334 DANSTLQ
+334 DSKGTLQ

-356 VKSGLKASE
+356 IKTGLKPAE

-381 DPNRVEMASPAQIA
+381 EPNRVEMATPQ
-395 QLNAEQQPFRLAQ
+395 QLTALASEQQPFRIAQ
-408 QPQPTGSAGS
+408 QPAATSGSGS
-418 SAVGAGQ
+418 VSGAGQ

>member
-1 MARPQLKLPRRL
+1 MMARPQLKLPRRL

-28 AAQTASGPTAV
+28 GAPTASGLTAV

-75 YLAQV
+75 YLAKV
-80 HFTEGAPVKAGDLL
+80 HFTEGSKVAAGDLL

-108 LSASQAEAQSALTL
+108 LSASQTEAKSALAL
-122 AQREHQRALQL
+122 AEREYQRALSL
-133 KKQNAIATELVDSR
+133 KKQNAIATELLDSR

-176 IRAPIDG
+176 IRAPIAG

-203 TSLVSSGRIYAWFDA
+203 TSLVSTGRIYAWFDA

-226 LRQPGQSSAKASGQ
+226 LGLDSATGTAS
-240 VSGNVA
+240 
-246 QLQQTPVL
+246 QLQQQQRPVL
-254 LALSGSHDFSSQG
+254 LALSGSTEFRHQG
-267 VIDFIDNQL
+267 TIDFIDNQL
-276 NAGTGTIR
+276 NTATGTIR
-284 IRASFDNADA
+284 IRASFDNSDA

-304 KLSGS
+304 KLTGS

-334 DANSTLQ
+334 DAKGTLQ
-341 YRPVTLGEKAGGLRI
+341 YRPVTLGERAGGLRI
-356 VKSGLKASE
+356 IKTGLKPAE

-381 DPNRVEMASPAQIA
+381 EPNRVEMASPQ
-395 QLNAEQQPFRLAQ
+395 QLAVLTTEQQPFRIAQ
-408 QPQPTGSAGS
+408 QPAATSGS
-418 SAVGAGQ
+418 VTGAGQ

>member
-13 LLTSLAALVLAACQP
+13 LLTSLAAFILAACQP
-28 AAQTASGPTAV
+28 AAPAASGPAAV

-75 YLAQV
+75 YLAKV
-80 HFTEGAPVKAGDLL
+80 HFSEGAKVAAGDLL

-108 LSASQAEAQSALTL
+108 LSASQSEAKSALAL
-122 AQREHQRALQL
+122 AEREYQRALSL
-133 KKQNAIATELVDSR
+133 KKQNAIATELLDSR
-147 FSRFEQAKAQLAA
+147 FSRYEQAKAQLAA

-176 IRAPIDG
+176 IRAPIAG

-226 LRQPGQSSAKASGQ
+226 LGLDSASATNTGTAS
-240 VSGNVA
+240 
-246 QLQQTPVL
+246 QLQQQQRPVL
-254 LALSGSHDFSSQG
+254 LALSGSTEFRHQG
-267 VIDFIDNQL
+267 TIDFIDNQL
-276 NAGTGTIR
+276 NAATGTIR
-284 IRASFDNADA
+284 IRASFDNADN

-304 KLSGS
+304 KLTGS

-334 DANSTLQ
+334 DAKGTLQ

-356 VKSGLKASE
+356 IKTGLKPAE

-381 DPNRVEMASPAQIA
+381 EPNRVEMATPQ
-395 QLNAEQQPFRLAQ
+395 QLAALASEQQPFSIAQ
-408 QPQPTGSAGS
+408 QPASSQGTGSSVS
-418 SAVGAGQ
+418 SAGQ